1 MKEEEGEGREKE
13 KREGEEEEEEEE
25 EEEKVSEFYR
35 KEERIDVREIGGVCE
50 VGRGVEQREGRG
62 IIVWVH

>member
-1 MKEEEGEGREKE
+1 M
-13 KREGEEEEEEEE
+13 
-25 EEEKVSEFYR
+25 SEFYR